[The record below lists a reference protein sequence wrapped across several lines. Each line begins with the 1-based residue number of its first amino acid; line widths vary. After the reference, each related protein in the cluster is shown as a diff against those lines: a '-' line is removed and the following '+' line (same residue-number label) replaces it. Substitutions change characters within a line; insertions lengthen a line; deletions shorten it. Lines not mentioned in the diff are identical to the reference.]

1 MISRKRTAELLQPH
15 RIDDRASKWVNRII
29 LGLILL
35 NVLAIGL
42 ESLPS
47 MRDRWLEAF
56 WYFEIFSVAVFTLEY
71 LARLWSCVELPEYRQ
86 LSPTRS
92 RLRYAMTPMALID
105 LLAILPFY
113 ISFQVDFDLL
123 FLRVLRLLR
132 LLKIARYSPAMNALL
147 EVLKKESDALAA
159 SVVVL
164 LIMLVIAASGIHLLE
179 AEAQPEVF
187 GSIPESL
194 WWAIVTLTTVGYGDV
209 VPITTGGKI
218 FGGLIGLI
226 GIGMVALPAA
236 ILASGFAENLRQRK
250 QRYSNFIKRALADG
264 RIDEKER
271 WELEELRK
279 ELGLSRE
286 ESIQLFDAMLRQLR
300 AQMPTACPHCGG
312 SLHPTDAPQAAKKP
326 AAINDEAPD

>member
-15 RIDDRASKWVNRII
+15 RIGDKASRWVNHTII
-29 LGLILL
+29 ALILL
-35 NVLAIGL
+35 NVLAIVI

-47 MRDRWLEAF
+47 VRDRWITEF
-56 WYFEIFSVAVFTLEY
+56 WYFEIFSVSLFTLEY
-71 LARLWSCVELPEYRQ
+71 LARLWSCVELPEYREMPP
-86 LSPTRS
+86 LRA
-92 RLRYAMTPMALID
+92 RLHYVRTPMAIID

-113 ISFQVDFDLL
+113 ASFQVDFDLL
-123 FLRVLRLLR
+123 FLRILRLLR

-147 EVLKKESDALAA
+147 EVLRKESQALLA

-164 LIMLVIAASGIHLLE
+164 MMMLLIAASGIHLLE

-209 VPITTGGKI
+209 VPVTPGGKI

-236 ILASGFAENLRQRK
+236 ILASGFAENLNQRK
-250 QRYSNFIKRALADG
+250 QRYSNFVKHVLADG
-264 RIDEKER
+264 RIDDRER

-286 ESIQLFDAMLRQLR
+286 ESIQLFDMIMRQVHS
-300 AQMPTACPHCGG
+300 QMPACPHCGK
-312 SLHPTDAPQAAKKP
+312 SLHEEHKG
-326 AAINDEAPD
+326 PDD